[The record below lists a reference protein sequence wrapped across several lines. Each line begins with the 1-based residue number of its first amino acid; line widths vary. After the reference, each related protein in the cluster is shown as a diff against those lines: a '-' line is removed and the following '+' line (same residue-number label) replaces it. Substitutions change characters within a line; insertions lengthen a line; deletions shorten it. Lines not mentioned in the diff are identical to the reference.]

1 MRKFLTGLLAA
12 GCVAAAV
19 TGCSGSGSAKETS
32 APETTTEAAAET
44 KEETKEETKA
54 AEAEAEK
61 ETAAE
66 TKAAAGKT
74 EELLADVEA
83 RMNEALGELPESGKG
98 EKIGVLISSTSNE
111 FWGTM
116 KTRYE
121 EAGKELGVEV
131 EVFEADAEDDTQGQL
146 DALNTMVTMDFD
158 VIILSPIDGTNLI
171 PGIVAA
177 NEAEI
182 PVINLGPGVD
192 MEALSDAG
200 GHLDGKITV
209 NFEEQG
215 STVANDMIARMEDGG
230 KVAILSG
237 LEGAGQ
243 SVGRTNGAKAVFEG
257 AEGVELAAVQACDW
271 DTEKAYE
278 ATKDILTANPDLK
291 GIFACNDNMALAAV
305 QALQEM
311 GNEDVMVYGVD
322 YTSDAKAAIQ
332 EGTMMGSMTYSSA
345 IYTKAAEE
353 MAMLIAQG
361 KTFEEPVYLPLT
373 LVTQDNVAD
382 FEGWK

>member
-1 MRKFLTGLLAA
+1 MRKFLTVLLTA
-12 GCVAAAV
+12 GYIAAV
-19 TGCSGSGSAKETS
+19 LTGCSGSDGAKETS
-32 APETTTEAAAET
+32 ATETTVAAEMQT
-44 KEETKEETKA
+44 ETEPV
-54 AEAEAEK
+54 K
-61 ETAAE
+61 ETTAASE
-66 TKAAAGKT
+66 SESADKAGQ
-74 EELLADVEA
+74 LLADVEK
-83 RMNEALGELPESGKG
+83 RMNEALGELPKSGQG

-121 EAGKELGVEV
+121 EAAKELGIEV
-131 EVFEADAEDDTQGQL
+131 TVFEADAEDDTQGQL

-158 VIILSPIDGTNLI
+158 AIILSPIDGTNLI

-177 NEAEI
+177 NNAEI

-192 MEALSDAG
+192 TEALADAG

-215 STVANDMIARMEDGG
+215 STVANDMISRMKDGG
-230 KVAILSG
+230 EVAILAG

-243 SVGRTNGAKAVFEG
+243 SVGRTNGAKAVFESTN
-257 AEGVELAAVQACDW
+257 GVKLVAAQACDW
-271 DTEKAYE
+271 DTAKAYE
-278 ATKDILTANPDLK
+278 ATRDLLTAHPDLE

-311 GNEDVMVYGVD
+311 GNEDVLVYGVD
-322 YTSDAKAAIQ
+322 YTTNAKKAI
-332 EGTMMGSMTYSSA
+332 EDGTMMGSMTYSSA

-353 MAMLIAQG
+353 MAMLIVQG
-361 KTFEEPVYLPLT
+361 KTFDEPVYLPLT

>member
-1 MRKFLTGLLAA
+1 MKKRILAVLLSVS
-12 GCVAAAV
+12 CMAV
-19 TGCSGSGSAKETS
+19 MMTGCGGKADEPKEESAKEE
-32 APETTTEAAAET
+32 ETAGEEEAAGS
-44 KEETKEETKA
+44 KVDDI
-54 AEAEAEK
+54 
-61 ETAAE
+61 
-66 TKAAAGKT
+66 
-74 EELLADVEA
+74 LADVEA
-83 RMNEALGELPESGKG
+83 QMNEALGELPKTGQG
-98 EKIGVLISSTSNE
+98 EKIGILISSTANE

-121 EAGKELGVEV
+121 EAAEELGIEV
-131 EVFEADAEDDTQGQL
+131 EVFEASAEDDTQGQL
-146 DALNTMVTMDFD
+146 DALNTMIPMEFD
-158 VIILSPIDGTNLI
+158 AIILSPIDGTNLI

-177 NEAEI
+177 NEEGI

-192 MEALSDAG
+192 TDALADAG

-215 STVANDMIARMEDGG
+215 STVANDMISRMPDGG
-230 KVAILSG
+230 EVAILAG

-243 SVGRTNGAKAVFEG
+243 SVGRTNGATKVFEET
-257 AEGVELAAVQACDW
+257 EGIELVATQACDW

-278 ATKDILTANPDLK
+278 AAKDILTAHPELK

-305 QALQEM
+305 RALQEE

-322 YTSDAKAAIQ
+322 YTSDAKAAIE

-353 MAMLIAQG
+353 MAMLMVQG

-373 LVTQDNVAD
+373 LVNQDNVAD
-382 FEGWK
+382 FEGWR

>member
-1 MRKFLTGLLAA
+1 MRKFLTVLLTA
-12 GCVAAAV
+12 GYIAAV
-19 TGCSGSGSAKETS
+19 LTGCSGSDGAKETS
-32 APETTTEAAAET
+32 ATETTVAAEMQT
-44 KEETKEETKA
+44 ETEPV
-54 AEAEAEK
+54 K
-61 ETAAE
+61 ETTAASE
-66 TKAAAGKT
+66 SESADKAGQ
-74 EELLADVEA
+74 LLADVEK
-83 RMNEALGELPESGKG
+83 RMNEALGELPKSGQG

-121 EAGKELGVEV
+121 EAAKELGIEV
-131 EVFEADAEDDTQGQL
+131 TVFEANAEDDTQGQL

-158 VIILSPIDGTNLI
+158 AIILSPIDGTNLI

-177 NEAEI
+177 NNAEI

-192 MEALSDAG
+192 TEALADAG

-215 STVANDMIARMEDGG
+215 STVANDMISRMKDGG
-230 KVAILSG
+230 EVAILAG

-243 SVGRTNGAKAVFEG
+243 SVGRTNGAKAVFESTN
-257 AEGVELAAVQACDW
+257 GVKLVAAQACDW
-271 DTEKAYE
+271 DTAKAYE
-278 ATKDILTANPDLK
+278 ATRDLLTAHPDLK
-291 GIFACNDNMALAAV
+291 GIFSCNDNMALAAV

-311 GNEDVMVYGVD
+311 GNEDVLVYGVD
-322 YTSDAKAAIQ
+322 YTTNAKKAI
-332 EGTMMGSMTYSSA
+332 EDGTMMGSMTYSSA

-353 MAMLIAQG
+353 MAMLIVQG
-361 KTFEEPVYLPLT
+361 KTFDEPVYLPLT

>member
-1 MRKFLTGLLAA
+1 MRKFLTVLLTA
-12 GCVAAAV
+12 GYIAAV
-19 TGCSGSGSAKETS
+19 LTGCSGSDGAKETS
-32 APETTTEAAAET
+32 ATETTVAAEMQT
-44 KEETKEETKA
+44 ETEPV
-54 AEAEAEK
+54 K
-61 ETAAE
+61 ETTAASE
-66 TKAAAGKT
+66 SESADKAGQ
-74 EELLADVEA
+74 LLADVEK
-83 RMNEALGELPESGKG
+83 RMNEALGELPKSGQG

-121 EAGKELGVEV
+121 EAAKELGIEV
-131 EVFEADAEDDTQGQL
+131 TVFEADAEDDTQGQL

-158 VIILSPIDGTNLI
+158 AIILSPIDGTNLI

-177 NEAEI
+177 NNAEI

-192 MEALSDAG
+192 TEALADAG

-215 STVANDMIARMEDGG
+215 STVANDMISRMKDGG
-230 KVAILSG
+230 EVAILAG

-243 SVGRTNGAKAVFEG
+243 SVGRTNGAKAVFESTN
-257 AEGVELAAVQACDW
+257 GVKLVAAQACDW
-271 DTEKAYE
+271 DTAKAYE
-278 ATKDILTANPDLK
+278 ATRDLLTAHPDLK
-291 GIFACNDNMALAAV
+291 GIFSCNDNMALAAV

-311 GNEDVMVYGVD
+311 GNEDVLVYGVD
-322 YTSDAKAAIQ
+322 YTTKAKKAI
-332 EGTMMGSMTYSSA
+332 EDGTMMGSMTYSSA

-353 MAMLIAQG
+353 MAMLIVQG
-361 KTFEEPVYLPLT
+361 KTFDEPVYLPFT

>member
-1 MRKFLTGLLAA
+1 MRKCFTGLLAA
-12 GCVAAAV
+12 GCIAAV
-19 TGCSGSGSAKETS
+19 LTGCGSSDSGKETS
-32 APETTTEAAAET
+32 APETTAAAEKTTEAETSKETEAA
-44 KEETKEETKA
+44 
-54 AEAEAEK
+54 EASS
-61 ETAAE
+61 
-66 TKAAAGKT
+66 GKVDQ
-74 EELLADVEA
+74 LLADVET
-83 RMNEALGELPESGKG
+83 RMSEALGELPESGQG

-121 EAGKELGVEV
+121 EAAKDLGIEV

-158 VIILSPIDGTNLI
+158 AIILSPIDGTNLI

-192 MEALSDAG
+192 GEALADAG

-243 SVGRTNGAKAVFEG
+243 SVGRTNGAKAVFEST
-257 AEGVELAAVQACDW
+257 EGIELAAVQACDW

-278 ATKDILTANPDLK
+278 ATKDILTANPDLE

-322 YTSDAKAAIQ
+322 YTSDAKAAIE

-373 LVTQDNVAD
+373 LVTQDNVAG